1 MKHLVIR
8 PATLADAAALL
19 SIYAPHVTHTAVS
32 FEESLPS
39 VEEFAS
45 RMHKTIADGFPYLVA
60 ESDGEIV
67 GYSYASHL
75 NSRSAWRY
83 TVETTIYV
91 KTDCHHCG
99 VGKALVSALEEA
111 LRWCGHYY
119 CIANIAY
126 PRTPDDPHLTDAS
139 VRFHEA
145 LGYKKIA
152 HFTCCGYKFGRW
164 YDVVYMEH
172 HLADRPKTP
181 APLRPF
187 KKP

>member
-75 NSRSAWRY
+75 NSRSAWRF
-83 TVETTIYV
+83 TVETSIYIAENQHR
-91 KTDCHHCG
+91 KG
-99 VGKALVSALEEA
+99 IGRLLMNALEEA
-111 LRWCGHYY
+111 LRAQQRTC
-119 CIANIAY
+119 CIAIIAY
-126 PRTPDDPHLTDAS
+126 PRTDTDPHLTKAS
-139 VRFHEA
+139 VTFHES
-145 LGYKKIA
+145 LGYQIKG
-152 HFTCCGYKFGRW
+152 HFTRCGYKFGRW

-172 HLADRPKTP
+172 QI
-181 APLRPF
+181 
-187 KKP
+187 